1 MLVEHQHATSDP
13 ETTAIVKR
21 SAAALE
27 GKRPEDA
34 EQLARVAIGR
44 DPAFV
49 PARLALGR
57 ALEARGRHADAA
69 AVYADAARIS
79 PFSSGV
85 SGSLRRVW
93 VAPLT
98 GFGIVAVMLWAVF
111 RIVGRQFDQHTVLLG
126 LLVSTAILIAGT
138 LVVLQRRR
146 RRFAS
151 LSAED
156 RRLIE
161 AHSGSELLT
170 GPLSNRLVA
179 MTGVIVLLS
188 AAGVLFAVGTKPS
201 LGFKVGDCF
210 TLDGRTSIEQVSTIP
225 CALPHG
231 TEIYAVIIDPAPSD
245 APYPGIEAVRA
256 AANPGCEVAFERF
269 VGAPYTTASRYWISI
284 LSPQEPYWAIGV
296 RSNWCT
302 IQDRRGDQMTGS
314 AAGTG

>member
-21 SAAALE
+21 SDAALA
-27 GKRPEDA
+27 GKRPDEAD
-34 EQLARVAIGR
+34 QLARLAIGR

-57 ALEARGRHADAA
+57 ALEARGRHAEAA
-69 AVYADAARIS
+69 AVYAEAARIS

-98 GFGIVAVMLWAVF
+98 GFGVVAVLLWGVF
-111 RIVGRQFDQHTVLLG
+111 RIVGRQFDQNTVLLG
-126 LLVSTAILIAGT
+126 LLVSTAILIGGT
-138 LVVLQRRR
+138 LLVLQRRR

-151 LSAED
+151 LSPED

-161 AHSGSELLT
+161 VHGGGGLLA
-170 GPLSNRLVA
+170 GPVSNRLVA
-179 MTGVIVLLS
+179 IAGVILLLS
-188 AAGVLFAVGTKPS
+188 AAAVLFAVGTKPS
-201 LGFKVGDCF
+201 LGFKAGDCF
-210 TLDGRTSIEQVSTIP
+210 TLDRNTSIERVSVIP

-231 TEIYAVIIDPAPSD
+231 TEIYAVIVDPTPLD

-256 AANPGCEVAFERF
+256 AANPGCEAAYERF
-269 VGAPYTTASRYWISI
+269 VGAPYTTSSRYWINI
-284 LSPQEPYWAIGV
+284 LSPEEPYWAIGI
-296 RSNWCT
+296 RTNWCAVH
-302 IQDRRGDQMTGS
+302 DRRGRQTTGS
-314 AAGTG
+314 ARGTG